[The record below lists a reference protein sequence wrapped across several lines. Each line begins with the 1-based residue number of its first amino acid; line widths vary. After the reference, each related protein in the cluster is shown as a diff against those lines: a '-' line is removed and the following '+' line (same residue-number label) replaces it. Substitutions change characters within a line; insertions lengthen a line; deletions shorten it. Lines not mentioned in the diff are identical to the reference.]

1 MLDRRTE
8 TPDNVDPM
16 RAGEP
21 PVLGLS
27 RYSILSPFEIRS
39 FRFQWPADLATSWA
53 FEMETI
59 ILGWYVLVETRSVLW
74 LTVFGAVQYLGTLV
88 SPLFGVAGDRLGH
101 RNVLF
106 GMRVTYAML
115 AAVLM
120 VLAFAG
126 VVTPLL
132 VIIIATLAGLVR
144 PSDLGVR
151 GALVAETMPN
161 ERLIGAMSIAR
172 TTSDSARVAGALA
185 GAGVL
190 ALFGMGPA
198 YVAITCLYLTGAL
211 FTLGIAE
218 PRRHISLAMTPDDP
232 HLSPWR
238 DLKAGLSHVW
248 HTPTLLAIVWLAFL
262 ANLTAFPL
270 TNGLMPYVVRDVF
283 VLDQTW
289 LGYLVASFAGGA
301 LIGSIVL
308 SHAGANVSLARTMI
322 VATLLWY
329 ALLLAFAQMPGPLSA
344 MVCLLLGG
352 LHADVLH
359 GAALDHPVA
368 RGGREIP
375 RPHDGRAHDGDL
387 QPAARAACRRSADRL
402 VRLARDRIAL
412 RNDRPRLYDDHRAAL
427 AGRTVARVTRVTTR
441 DA

>member
-8 TPDNVDPM
+8 TPDNVDPLP
-16 RAGEP
+16 AGEP
-21 PVLGLS
+21 PVLGLP

-106 GMRVTYAML
+106 GMRVTYALL
-115 AAVLM
+115 AAVLRVM
-120 VLAFAG
+120 AFAG

-161 ERLIGAMSIAR
+161 DRLIGAMSIAR

-301 LIGSIVL
+301 LVGSIIL
-308 SHAGANVSLARTMI
+308 SHIGANVSLARMMI

-329 ALLLAFAQMPGPLSA
+329 ALLLAFAQMRDPLSA
-344 MVCLLLGG
+344 MVCLL
-352 LHADVLH
+352 
-359 GAALDHPVA
+359 AAGFMQTFCMVPLS
-368 RGGREIP
+368 II
-375 RPHDGRAHDGDL
+375 L
-387 QPAARAACRRSADRL
+387 LRAAGEKFRGRIMGVRMMAIYSLPLGLLAAGPLIDWFGWRATASLYATIGL
-402 VRLARDRIAL
+402 VFTTIIAL
-412 RNDRPRLYDDHRAAL
+412 RWRAEL
-427 AGRTVARVTRVTTR
+427 WRV
-441 DA
+441 